1 MRFAITRNVL
11 QCDRN
16 LIRTDEGYSW
26 VDQIPSGMMTYD
38 TDFLPRDCVRTSL
51 HLVGKS
57 LEERENIER
66 YTKALGSIPIDE
78 RPPLCSF
85 IPKEEYKVFITNLV
99 KRLEAHLSE
108 PSYYDLCYSRHT
120 AVFDSLQRALVHLD
134 KISHHSAE
142 SDANRPVLASF
153 YPDTDNKCRQVK
165 YDRVSGRTGRLKV
178 ASGPSI
184 LTLKK
189 EYRDI
194 LRSRFDNG
202 KIISVD
208 YKSLEARAFL
218 YLSGGTEPSEDIYA
232 AAASKLFNDEY
243 PRHIV
248 KACVI
253 SLLYGMGDTALAIKL
268 NLDKGKVRK
277 LSRAVRKHFRY
288 DELKTK
294 LEARLRD
301 DTISNYY
308 GRVVSVPDE
317 RLLLNTYVQST
328 AVDIVLHGFLNIIK
342 AVPATQAVPLFVLH
356 DALIMDASED
366 FDTESVKVAE
376 KIDGFDGHFP
386 VHVSSF

>member
-11 QCDRN
+11 RCDRH

-26 VDQIPSGMMTYD
+26 IDDIPTGTMTYD

-57 LEERENIER
+57 LEERESMER
-66 YTKALGSIPIDE
+66 YTKALGSIPADE

-85 IPKEEYKVFITNLV
+85 LPKEEYKGFTTRIV
-99 KRLEAHLSE
+99 KKLEEHMQV
-108 PSYYDLCYSRHT
+108 PSYYEQHYSKHT
-120 AVFDSLQRALVHLD
+120 QVFDALQRALVHLN
-134 KISHHSAE
+134 KISQHSAE

-153 YPDTDNKCRQVK
+153 FPDVDNRCRPVK

-218 YLSGGTEPSEDIYA
+218 YLSGGTESEDDIYA
-232 AAASKLFNDEY
+232 AVATKLFNGEY

-253 SLLYGMGDTALAIKL
+253 SLLYGMGDTSLAIKL

-277 LSRAVRKHFRY
+277 LSRAVRKHFGY
-288 DELKTK
+288 DELKTR
-294 LEARLRD
+294 LESQLKGD
-301 DTISNYY
+301 VISNHY
-308 GRVVSVPDE
+308 GRVISVPDE
-317 RLLLNTYVQST
+317 RLLLNTYVQSS

-342 AVPATQAVPLFVLH
+342 AVPEKQAVPLFVLH
-356 DALIMDASED
+356 DALIMDASQD
-366 FDTESVKVAE
+366 FDVESVRVAE
-376 KIDGFDGHFP
+376 TVPGFDGHFP

>member
-11 QCDRN
+11 RCDRH
-16 LIRTDEGYSW
+16 LICADEGYSW
-26 VDQIPSGMMTYD
+26 VDDIPNGTMTYD
-38 TDFLPRDCVRTSL
+38 SDFLPRDCVRTSL

-57 LEERENIER
+57 LEERESMER
-66 YTKALGSIPIDE
+66 YTKALSSVPVSE
-78 RPPLCSF
+78 RPPLCAF
-85 IPKEEYKVFITNLV
+85 LPKEDYKAFTTNLI
-99 KRLEAHLSE
+99 KRLQEHLRV
-108 PSYYDLCYSRHT
+108 PSYYESHYNRHT
-120 AVFDSLQRALVHLD
+120 EVFDSLQRALVHLNR
-134 KISHHSAE
+134 ISQHSSE

-153 YPDTDNKCRQVK
+153 FPDTDNKCRPVK
-165 YDRVSGRTGRLKV
+165 YDRISGRTGRLKV
-178 ASGPSI
+178 ANGPSI

-218 YLSGGTEPSEDIYA
+218 YLSGGNESQDDIYA
-232 AAASKLFNDEY
+232 ATSTKLFNDEY

-253 SLLYGMGDTALAIKL
+253 SLLYGMGDPALAIKL

-277 LSRAVRKHFRY
+277 ISRSVRKHFRY
-288 DELKTK
+288 EELKTK
-294 LEARLRD
+294 LESQLKNDSIA
-301 DTISNYY
+301 NYY
-308 GRVVSVPDE
+308 GRIISVPDE

-328 AVDIVLHGFLNIIK
+328 SVDIVLNGFLNIIK
-342 AVPATQAVPLFVLH
+342 AVPQSQAVPLFVLH

-366 FDTESVKVAE
+366 FDPESVRVAE
-376 KIDGFDGHFP
+376 SIPGFDGHFP